1 MTTEKKPGRKRD
13 TISID
18 RRDQIVALINR
29 WTLEWGKLTGP
40 NLEKKVECCLKL
52 KLTRQGMFNHEPI
65 LTAFTNR
72 NLVLKGNRPKRIRPV
87 GEELAEQRIK
97 ARDAEITRLKQLVER
112 YEERFV
118 RYVYNAKMKG
128 MTVED
133 LERPLPAREND

>member
-1 MTTEKKPGRKRD
+1 MTTDKTPGRKRD

-40 NLEKKVECCLKL
+40 SLEKKVEGCLKL
-52 KLTRQGMFNHEPI
+52 KLTRQGMFKHEPI
-65 LTAFTNR
+65 LTAFTDR
-72 NLVLKGNRPKRIRPV
+72 TAVLAGNKPKRVRSIDQD
-87 GEELAEQRIK
+87 LAAQRILS
-97 ARDAEITRLKQLVER
+97 REAEIDRLKRVVEG

-128 MTVED
+128 MTVEE
-133 LERPLPAREND
+133 LERPLPARESD

>member
-13 TISID
+13 TITID

-29 WTLEWGKLTGP
+29 WNLEWGKLTGP
-40 NLEKKVECCLKL
+40 KLEEKVEGCLSL
-52 KLTRQGMFNHEPI
+52 KLTRQGMFKHDPI
-65 LTAFTNR
+65 RTAFSKR
-72 NLVLKGNRPKRIRPV
+72 NAVLNGDKPKRVRAV
-87 GEELAEQRIK
+87 AEELAEQRIK
-97 ARDAEITRLKQLVER
+97 ARDAEIERLTQVVEG

-133 LERPLPAREND
+133 LERPLPARENG

>member
-13 TISID
+13 TITID

-40 NLEKKVECCLKL
+40 NLEKRVESSLKL

-65 LTAFTNR
+65 LTAFTERNR
-72 NLVLKGNRPKRIRPV
+72 VLTGNKPKRVRPV
-87 GEELAEQRIK
+87 EAELAAKRLK
-97 ARDAEITRLKQLVER
+97 AREAEILRLSRIVDG

-128 MTVED
+128 VTVED
-133 LERPLPAREND
+133 LERPLPARESD

>member
-1 MTTEKKPGRKRD
+1 MTVEKKPGRKRD

-18 RRDQIVALINR
+18 RRDQIVALIDR

-40 NLEKKVECCLKL
+40 NLEKKVEGCLKV

-72 NLVLKGNRPKRIRPV
+72 NVVLKGEKPKRVRPI
-87 GEELAEQRIK
+87 GEGLAEQRIK
-97 ARDAEITRLKQLVER
+97 ARDAEITRLKKVVEGF
-112 YEERFV
+112 EERFV

-128 MTVED
+128 MTIDD
-133 LERPLPAREND
+133 LELPLPARESG